1 MIKLVKDP
9 KKVARQSWAFRLS
22 IVAAALSGVEM
33 ALPLFSDA
41 MPRHVFLIAS
51 MLVAVG
57 SAAAR
62 LVAQPEMHDEA
73 R

>member
-1 MIKLVKDP
+1 MIRLVEDP
-9 KKVARQSWAFRLS
+9 KKVARKSWAFRLS
-22 IVAAALSGVEM
+22 LVAAALSGVEM

-57 SAAAR
+57 SAVAR
-62 LVAQPEMHDEA
+62 LVAQPDMHDDA
-73 R
+73 

>member
-9 KKVARQSWAFRLS
+9 KKVARKSWSFRLS
-22 IVAAALSGVEM
+22 VVAAVFSGLEM

-51 MLVAVG
+51 ILVALG
-57 SAAAR
+57 SALAR

>member
-9 KKVARQSWAFRLS
+9 KKVARQSWACRLS

-62 LVAQPEMHDEA
+62 LIAQPGMHDDT
-73 R
+73 

>member
-41 MPRHVFLIAS
+41 MPRHVFDR
-51 MLVAVG
+51 VD
-57 SAAAR
+57 AR
-62 LVAQPEMHDEA
+62 GCRVCGGPPDRPAWNA